1 MTEAEEE
8 TKGAVRYRDTL
19 IWFML
24 FILSE
29 KPMHGYEIIKR
40 IRELT
45 MNQWK
50 PAAGSIYPL
59 LSYMKDLGLVDIAN
73 IEENKVRGGKKITY
87 TLTDKGWE
95 EFRELLLKKSDL
107 YMNFL
112 SFIVKNS
119 IRRLREH
126 GYDEDANLLCNRVS
140 NWAKELIESAQS
152 ECGDLKAVNQPNKA
166 Q

>member
-8 TKGAVRYRDTL
+8 TKGAVKYRDTL

-126 GYDEDANLLCNRVS
+126 GYNEDASLLCDRVS
-140 NWAKELIESAQS
+140 SWAKELIESAQS
-152 ECGDLKAVNQPNKA
+152 ECGGPKAAGQPSST
-166 Q
+166 

>member
-1 MTEAEEE
+1 MTETEE

-29 KPMHGYEIIKR
+29 KPMHGYEIIKK

-59 LSYMKDLGLVDIAN
+59 LSYMKDLGLVDIAD
-73 IEENKVRGGKKITY
+73 IEESNVRGGKKITY
-87 TLTDKGWE
+87 MLTEKGWE

-112 SFIVKNS
+112 SSIVKSS

-126 GYDEDANLLCNRVS
+126 GYSKDADLLCSRLNSWV
-140 NWAKELIESAQS
+140 KELAESAYS
-152 ECGDLKAVNQPNKA
+152 ECGDLKAANQPNDK